1 MATAE
6 PLQALPRPDSAHST
20 ELADQWRRLTRAATA
35 VALLTSPALALYF
48 HEYSGWSWLWST
60 VAALGTV
67 IVCRGLGDICF
78 RRVIPWPSL
87 FGSDSEQLRGEDV
100 VARRRAWF
108 WRFWVRTAI
117 WVGALVLLAKLFLP
131 EGTGAILIQ

>member
-6 PLQALPRPDSAHST
+6 PTLGQPVTFLEAQAPST

-35 VALLTSPALALYF
+35 VALLSSPALVLYF
-48 HEYSGWSWLWST
+48 HEYSGWSWPWSILG
-60 VAALGTV
+60 ALGSV
-67 IVCRGLGDICF
+67 IVCRGLVDTLF

-87 FGSDSEQLRGEDV
+87 FGADSEQLRGEDV

-108 WRFWVRTAI
+108 WRFWLRM
-117 WVGALVLLAKLFLP
+117 GLFV
-131 EGTGAILIQ
+131 